1 MTDSDPRRNASGA
14 FDPTAFLA
22 TKRVERER
30 KETSALR
37 EQVRKLRQK
46 VGEMQKVNSRL
57 RQELSDAQ
65 DTIDLLLRRNEYL
78 EGSMDDEEFK

>member
-22 TKRVERER
+22 TKRVERGR

-46 VGEMQKVNSRL
+46 VGKMQKVNSRL

>member
-1 MTDSDPRRNASGA
+1 M
-14 FDPTAFLA
+14 
-22 TKRVERER
+22 
-30 KETSALR
+30 
-37 EQVRKLRQK
+37 RKLRQK
-46 VGEMQKVNSRL
+46 VGKMQKVNSRL